1 MTVVPTVPS
10 KAKDE
15 VKAAAVKEAAEKADA
30 AEETEVVA
38 EAPIALA

>member
-1 MTVVPTVPS
+1 MTAVPTLPS

-15 VKAAAVKEAAEKADA
+15 VEAAAVEEAVEKADA